1 MAKLGVSKL
10 MQTPSSPHTEVA
22 PHVFT
27 AAEIELLHRARAGL
41 EALRVTRRE
50 NGPVVSLQKP
60 CHRLFRIWPASPVEL
75 RMHTSSGFSLV
86 MRAAMTCPRGLGT
99 QSGASKLMVVSPQGV
114 SP

>member
-1 MAKLGVSKL
+1 MAELGVSKL
-10 MQTPSSPHTEVA
+10 VQPPGSPDTEVA
-22 PHVFT
+22 PHVLT
-27 AAEIELLHRARAGL
+27 AAEVELLHCARAGL
-41 EALRVTRRE
+41 EALRVTRKEDRSE
-50 NGPVVSLQKP
+50 
-60 CHRLFRIWPASPVEL
+60 PAEPMPSPVKNMAGQPC